1 MMLVSLQILQ
11 NFNPMYLAY
20 REYAIPL
27 ICAVALHVIII
38 ILLGS
43 KWDFIDQNR
52 SVVRPN
58 TIQTSLITLQRKRQT
73 PKKAAEPLARQTRQT
88 RQNVRPAAVPEPSKL
103 AARKSV
109 SVPKVD
115 PDLERRKLQEAIRNN
130 RLTEMRQLAF
140 DQAIE
145 DESEHLIDRSSSN
158 EAMGYV
164 DGIYSLL
171 VANWSR
177 PPSARN
183 GMSATIRVEL
193 FPNGELNTVSL
204 IESSGY
210 EVFDRSAL
218 AAVRKARKFK
228 VPSDTSLF
236 EKQFR
241 SFTLLFKPED
251 LLR

>member
-1 MMLVSLQILQ
+1 
-11 NFNPMYLAY
+11 
-20 REYAIPL
+20 
-27 ICAVALHVIII
+27 
-38 ILLGS
+38 
-43 KWDFIDQNR
+43 
-52 SVVRPN
+52 
-58 TIQTSLITLQRKRQT
+58 
-73 PKKAAEPLARQTRQT
+73 
-88 RQNVRPAAVPEPSKL
+88 
-103 AARKSV
+103 
-109 SVPKVD
+109 
-115 PDLERRKLQEAIRNN
+115 
-130 RLTEMRQLAF
+130 MRQLAF

-171 VANWSR
+171 VSNWSR

>member
-43 KWDFIDQNR
+43 KWDFTDQNR

-73 PKKAAEPLARQTRQT
+73 PKKAAEPLARQK

-103 AARKSV
+103 SARKSV

-115 PDLERRKLQEAIRNN
+115 PDLERRKLQETIRNN

-171 VANWSR
+171 VSNWSR

>member
-1 MMLVSLQILQ
+1 MMSASLRIPR
-11 NFNPMYLAY
+11 NFNSMYLAY

-27 ICAVALHVIII
+27 VCAVVLHVIVV
-38 ILLGS
+38 ILLVS
-43 KWDFIDQNR
+43 RWDFIDQDR
-52 SVVRPN
+52 FVVRPN
-58 TIQTSLITLQRKRQT
+58 TIQTSLITLQPKRQ
-73 PKKAAEPLARQTRQT
+73 PSKKVAEPLARQA
-88 RQNVRPAAVPEPSKL
+88 RQNVRPPAVPEPRKL
-103 AARKSV
+103 SVRKSV
-109 SVPKVD
+109 SIPKID
-115 PDLERRKLQEAIRNN
+115 PELERRKLQEAIRKK
-130 RLTEMRQLAF
+130 RLAEMRQLAF

-145 DESEHLIDRSSSN
+145 DESEDLIERSSSN

>member
-1 MMLVSLQILQ
+1 MMSALLRILR
-11 NFNPMYLAY
+11 NFNPMYLTY
-20 REYAIPL
+20 RDYVVPLVCAI
-27 ICAVALHVIII
+27 ALHVIIVM
-38 ILLGS
+38 LLAS
-43 KWDFIDQNR
+43 KWDFIDQDR
-52 SVVRPN
+52 SRVRPN
-58 TIQTSLITLQRKRQT
+58 TIQTSLITLQQKRQ
-73 PKKAAEPLARQTRQT
+73 PSKKVAEPLVRKARQD
-88 RQNVRPAAVPEPSKL
+88 VGRPVVQQPRKL
-103 AARKSV
+103 PAKKSV
-109 SVPKVD
+109 SVPKID
-115 PDLERRKLQEAIRNN
+115 PEIERRKLEEANRNK
-130 RLTEMRQLAF
+130 RLIEMRQLAF

-145 DESEHLIDRSSSN
+145 DESEHLIEQSFSD

-164 DGIYSLL
+164 EGIYSLL